1 MECGGGFI
9 DNFKMSVNLSPKLLN
24 LFNNEL
30 KPMGKV
36 QKYLD
41 SDVINTISPYV
52 PRLTGVLLK
61 TGLIGTVIGSGL
73 IVWRTPYAKRQYYL
87 GALVGTREGL
97 RGRLWA
103 ERYKA
108 DNINRLQAQLQAY
121 INMIGGL

>member
-1 MECGGGFI
+1 MMTMKV
-9 DNFKMSVNLSPKLLN
+9 DVSPKLLN
-24 LFNNEL
+24 LFNVEL

-52 PRLTGVLLK
+52 PRLTGTLLK
-61 TGLIGTVIGSGL
+61 TGLTGTVIGSGL
-73 IVWRTPYAKRQYYL
+73 IVWRTPYAKKQYYL
-87 GALVGTREGL
+87 GAVVGTREGL

-108 DNINRLQAQLQAY
+108 DNKDRLQARLQEY
-121 INMIGGL
+121 INMIGGLT